1 MRKENLYSVM
11 WTQENGLQQQFP
23 EQNYQ
28 QKVNVWL
35 NVVDKA
41 VTQIKSVMEY

>member
-1 MRKENLYSVM
+1 MRKENFYSVM
-11 WTQENGLQQQFP
+11 WTQEKGLQQYFS

-28 QKVNVWL
+28 YKVNVWL

-41 VTQIKSVMEY
+41 VTQIKSVREY

>member
-1 MRKENLYSVM
+1 MKKENLYSVM
-11 WTQENGLQQQFP
+11 WIQENSLQQHFP

-28 QKVNVWL
+28 QKVNFWL
-35 NVVDKA
+35 NVVGKA